1 MDAEKRI
8 IPELTREDCARL
20 IETGVAT
27 GGMQAKL
34 NAATE
39 AVTSGVR
46 EVRIVKGS
54 DPDIVTRVFSGEA
67 VGTAV
72 IQEKQ

>member
-1 MDAEKRI
+1 
-8 IPELTREDCARL
+8 
-20 IETGVAT
+20 
-27 GGMQAKL
+27 MQAKL

-39 AVTSGVR
+39 AVSNGVR

-54 DPDIVTRVFSGEA
+54 DPDIVTRVFGGET

-72 IQEKQ
+72 IQ

>member
-1 MDAEKRI
+1 MRI
-8 IPELTREDCARL
+8 NESSRNSRWL

-34 NAATE
+34 NAAME
-39 AVTSGVR
+39 AVKNGVG

-54 DPDIVTRVFSGEA
+54 EPNIVTRVLNGEV

-72 IQEKQ
+72 I